1 MNIIYKRILNLT
13 VGHDY
18 FVDGFDRFVNISP
31 TAETSKLFK
40 NGNILFKKLPHGVTL
55 LYRAQDDESTPV
67 IDLSRD
73 QKFIFYIKSDNSTGL
88 QNVTDL
94 DESVS
99 KAFKT
104 GNILLFKNNPA
115 NASTNKNNPEILLM
129 EIIDSLR
136 SRLFTY
142 RFKISSNPSS
152 VKMVV
157 TNESGIPISVGVDG
171 NGDPLAVTLPISI
184 NSNNIFE
191 QQIDLGKY
199 KKGQFLIT
207 ILDDAET
214 VTLKEE
220 TIYADE
226 LLEKQNILGIIDIK
240 YENSSG
246 HLYGETEEYK
256 LQFAKAGAT
265 WKYFIV
271 NKSQNIDLSSESLKI
286 VDTGSANG
294 SPYSVNDFSRAYA
307 SIQLTAKNPG
317 TTGNSIT
324 LEYSDGGDFAA
335 LVLSGKT
342 LSGGETGI
350 EAKGSITIINNT
362 VTGYTIS
369 IGGIG
374 FTEGSD
380 FSNGTTPADTANNLV
395 TALNS
400 NGSVQVTASPNNH
413 DVLVNNMETLV
424 FNSEQEIP
432 FYEKPKL
439 NIELQQ
445 TSNNEKVIANLPNP
459 SPSGLRKS
467 FAGKDESEV
476 YVFI

>member
-13 VGHDY
+13 VGHEY
-18 FVDGFDRFVNISP
+18 FVDGYDRFVNISP
-31 TAETSKLFK
+31 TAETSILLK
-40 NGNILFKKLPHGVTL
+40 NGNILFKKLPHGITL

-73 QKFIFYIKSDNSTGL
+73 QKFVFGIKSDNSAGL
-88 QNVTDL
+88 QNVTNF

-99 KAFKT
+99 KPFRT

-115 NASTNKNNPEILLM
+115 NASTNKNNPEILMM

-142 RFKISSNPSS
+142 RFKISGNPLK

-157 TNESGIPISVGVDG
+157 TNESGNPVSVGVDG
-171 NGDPLAVTLPISI
+171 NGDPLAEILPVSI
-184 NSNNIFE
+184 NSSDYFE

-207 ILDDAET
+207 ILNDAET
-214 VTLKEE
+214 ITLKQEK
-220 TIYADE
+220 IYADE
-226 LLEKQNILGIIDIK
+226 LLEKQNILGVIDIK
-240 YENSSG
+240 YESSSG

-256 LQFAKAGAT
+256 LQFVKAETA

-271 NKSQNIDLSSESLKI
+271 NKSRNIDLSSESLKI
-286 VDTGSANG
+286 VDAGSTNG
-294 SPYSVNDFSRAYA
+294 SPYSVNDFSRAFA

-317 TTGNSIT
+317 TSGNSIT
-324 LEYSDGGDFAA
+324 LEYSGGSFPA
-335 LVLSGKT
+335 LYISGKT
-342 LSGGETGI
+342 LSGGTTGT
-350 EAKGSITIINNT
+350 EAKGTLTIINNS

-369 IGGIG
+369 IGGID
-374 FTEGSD
+374 FTEGSE
-380 FSNGTTPADTANNLV
+380 FSNGSTPADTANNLV
-395 TALNS
+395 TAINN

-413 DVLVNNMETLV
+413 DILVNDMETLV
-424 FNSEQEIP
+424 FNSEQDIP
-432 FYEKPKL
+432 FFEKPKL

-459 SPSGLRKS
+459 SPAGLKKS
-467 FAGKDESEV
+467 FAGRDESEV